1 MFKRN
6 LHNKI
11 SFNRISFDNARL
23 WVLLIGIIAL
33 WGIVYLGLN
42 SHAAVT
48 GQHVHELQ
56 DKFDRVS
63 RENAQLEYDI
73 AARLQPSRIA
83 ERATALGLHPATISQ
98 TVYINVKNYPTPA
111 ASVTYESQ
119 PTTRKLR
126 TSDLASWWHD
136 LLASVGLGGGL
147 RAAEATTNP

>member
-1 MFKRN
+1 MFRQN
-6 LHNKI
+6 VHNKI

-23 WVLLIGIIAL
+23 WVLLIGILAL

-42 SHAAVT
+42 SQAVVT

-56 DKFDRVS
+56 DKLDRVN

-73 AARLQPSRIA
+73 AARLQPGRIA

-98 TVYINVKNYPTPA
+98 TVYISVKNYPTRA
-111 ASVTYESQ
+111 ASVARDAQ
-119 PTTRKLR
+119 RTTT
-126 TSDLASWWHD
+126 TSRPFALASWWND

-147 RAAEATTNP
+147 GAAEATTNP